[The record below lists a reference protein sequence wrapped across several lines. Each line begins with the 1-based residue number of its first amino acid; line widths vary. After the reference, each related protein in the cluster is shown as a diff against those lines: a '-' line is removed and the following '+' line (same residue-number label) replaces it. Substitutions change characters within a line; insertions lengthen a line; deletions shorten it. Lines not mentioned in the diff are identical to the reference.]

1 MQSPINIDSPDLIH
15 LNKDLT
21 LKFTK
26 IQEDV
31 KAEVE
36 NTGKTLK
43 SSFEWMEMEL
53 SIEGITQQLQTSQL
67 HFKAPSEHTFNG
79 NHYSLEMQIVSK
91 NLNQK
96 GTYVVLSLLMEA
108 NRKVGKNELAD
119 PFAAI
124 AYNLKSKGMT
134 GSVEINFADALTR
147 ELGKLGELEFFTYLG
162 SITTP
167 PCVEN
172 VRWIIVTQPLQISFE
187 EMNSFT
193 DLWKGNTEFAG
204 GNGNNRRQQELYGR
218 DIGRGEIL
226 ELEKQYIN
234 KLIAQEKQN
243 TNENIQQ
250 QSAGLNYYSPGVPS
264 QQSPETHKSKLYYMP
279 TYDSKYLKNPNE
291 QLSSGIT
298 MMKKGKHSHKLQKY
312 AKVIPKIEPQISSVL
327 KEKKIKEKVSEIFKQ
342 QSKNLKK
349 AKILKEQKISVP
361 IVKKEKKLVKKEQ
374 KKLLS
379 QLLRKFIKRN
389 KNCLSQLLKK
399 CSQKR
404 KQQKIQFRINNKRS
418 QKSSNY
424 KKKCKN
430 CKLKKSLKQ
439 NKNKSFNPNQ
449 VKQQTKK
456 QTILKQQIKQILINK
471 FSNQQKKIDTLKKE
485 SNISNDQDLNQEMY
499 DINVDRTEKKNQ
511 QLQEQDKKIIEDQ
524 EQRKDQNSW

>member
-218 DIGRGEIL
+218 DIDRGEIL

-361 IVKKEKKLVKKEQ
+361 IAKKEKKEQKITEPIAKKIHKKEQ
-374 KKLLS
+374 KLPEPIAQKM
-379 QLLRKFIKRN
+379 QLKEKVIKN
-389 KNCLSQLLKK
+389 TVQNQQQEILKK
-399 CSQKR
+399 
-404 KQQKIQFRINNKRS
+404 
-418 QKSSNY
+418 
-424 KKKCKN
+424 
-430 CKLKKSLKQ
+430 
-439 NKNKSFNPNQ
+439 
-449 VKQQTKK
+449 
-456 QTILKQQIKQILINK
+456 
-471 FSNQQKKIDTLKKE
+471 
-485 SNISNDQDLNQEMY
+485 
-499 DINVDRTEKKNQ
+499 Q
-511 QLQEQDKKIIEDQ
+511 QLQKKMQELQAQEISEAKQ
-524 EQRKDQNSW
+524 EQKLQSQLGETINQETDDIKAIDQTNLDKQIFQLTKKN